1 MRRLILD
8 KVASVTLNG
17 RIGHDVRIGRDLP
30 CHEGDIV
37 AVRVLSEK
45 TTYSRMELD
54 SGRFSD
60 LQPGDVIAGCLGHRR
75 ALRGYAGRLPS
86 SLEPGDPIHILNL
99 GGVLGECEAWS
110 PDVGPPRE
118 CEVLGQVLHF
128 PYLGQR
134 RGIPANIAHGQGP
147 LDEVVATQGVPVVA
161 VAGSAMSAGKTF
173 ACTALIQALAR
184 RRLVVHAAKAT
195 GVSLRRDVH
204 AMSDAGARDVA
215 IFTDLGVVTT
225 TPANAPGLARTLL
238 NRLAKPQPDVIVCE
252 LGDGLL
258 GPYGVDAILSS
269 PDLRS
274 AFGAVVL
281 AANDPVAAWG
291 GVRRLK
297 EEHGIAATVVTGP
310 ATDNEA
316 GTSVITSLCDVP
328 SANARTDRN
337 RLADIVMGALGI
349 DQPRAPQGLH
359 EEEDEAW

>member
-17 RIGHDVRIGRDLP
+17 RIGHDVRIGRELP
-30 CHEGDIV
+30 CREGDIV
-37 AVRVLSEK
+37 AVRVVSEK

-75 ALRGYAGRLPS
+75 ALRGYAGRLPKA
-86 SLEPGDPIHILNL
+86 LEPGSRIHILNL

-118 CEVLGQVLHF
+118 CEVLGQILHF
-128 PYLGQR
+128 PYIGQR
-134 RGIPANIAHGQGP
+134 RGIPANIALGQDP
-147 LDEVVATQGVPVVA
+147 LDEVVATRGVPVVA
-161 VAGSAMSAGKTF
+161 VAGTAMSAGKTL

-204 AMSDAGARDVA
+204 AMSDAGARKVA

-225 TPANAPGLARTLL
+225 TPKNAPALARTLL
-238 NRLAKPQPDVIVCE
+238 NRLAAPMPDVIVCE

-269 PDLRS
+269 PDLRA
-274 AFGAVVL
+274 AFDAVVL

-291 GVRRLK
+291 GVRRLQ
-297 EEHGIAATVVTGP
+297 EEHGIQVTVVTGP

-316 GTSVITSLCDVP
+316 GTSVISSLCDLP

-337 RLADIVMGALGI
+337 HLADIVMDALGI
-349 DQPRAPQGLH
+349 DQPRRQEGLR